1 MKKALLFFSLFV
13 FFVFTFFNRYTPVS
27 LDLVKPTTIQVEIKG
42 AVKNPG
48 IYTLKYESNVKAL
61 ITASGGLLDSADDSN
76 LSYLRILN
84 DKDVIVVQ
92 EKKESIK
99 LISING
105 ASVEELDALP
115 GIGPS
120 IASRIVEYRNEHTFT
135 SLEQIKEVKGIGDS
149 LFNKIK
155 ELICLWYS

>member
-1 MKKALLFFSLFV
+1 MKKTLLFFSLFV

-27 LDLVKPTTIQVEIKG
+27 LALVKPTTIQVEIKG

-92 EKKESIK
+92 EKNESVK

-105 ASVEELDALP
+105 ASVEELDNLP

-155 ELICLWYS
+155 ELICL

>member
-13 FFVFTFFNRYTPVS
+13 FFVFTYFNRYTPVS
-27 LDLVKPTTIQVEIKG
+27 LDLVKPTTIEVEIKG

-61 ITASGGLLDSADDSN
+61 ISASGGLLENADDSN
-76 LSYLRILN
+76 VSYLHVLN
-84 DKDVIVVQ
+84 DKDVVVIQ
-92 EKKESIK
+92 EKNESIT
-99 LISING
+99 LISINS
-105 ASVEELDALP
+105 ASVEELDTLP

-120 IASRIVEYRNEHTFT
+120 IANRIIEYRNEHTFS
-135 SLEQIKEVKGIGDS
+135 SLEQIKEVKGIGDA

-155 ELICLWYS
+155 ELICL